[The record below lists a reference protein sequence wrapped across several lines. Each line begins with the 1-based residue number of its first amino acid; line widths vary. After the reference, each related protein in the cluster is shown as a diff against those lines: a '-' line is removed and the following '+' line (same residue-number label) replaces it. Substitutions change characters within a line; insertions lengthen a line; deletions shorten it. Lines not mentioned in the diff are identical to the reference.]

1 MALFFFGS
9 SVLARS
15 NLSLFFAT
23 QTQYSLSRD
32 TYAPAYEHTL
42 ECLSQPYIL
51 TPTAY
56 LIYRKTLKPPQ
67 PLPFLP
73 LHLPSSPVLVFFF
86 LKMRVTVTVSLPS
99 EDLLRWVYG
108 RGTCFPLQ
116 LKSGAPL
123 LNRMRCRI
131 GGGYRCSGGL
141 LASGLAF
148 KSLQDISEPKIKD
161 KSADMLCSLQDVDH
175 LHAHK

>member
-32 TYAPAYEHTL
+32 TYVPAYEHTL

-56 LIYRKTLKPPQ
+56 LIYRKTLKPPN
-67 PLPFLP
+67 PYLFSLFTRV
-73 LHLPSSPVLVFFF
+73 VLVFFF
-86 LKMRVTVTVSLPS
+86 LKMWVTVTVSLPS
-99 EDLLRWVYG
+99 EDLLR
-108 RGTCFPLQ
+108 
-116 LKSGAPL
+116 
-123 LNRMRCRI
+123 
-131 GGGYRCSGGL
+131 
-141 LASGLAF
+141 
-148 KSLQDISEPKIKD
+148 
-161 KSADMLCSLQDVDH
+161 
-175 LHAHK
+175 

>member
-1 MALFFFGS
+1 MLTHVLITDAHRRLVSILQAYWRCWRRKLCQQNDSERAGGRLKQRHGGNEESCVLDCRRSSMIADDRFARQTPVWIQRKSKNTLMALFFFGS

-73 LHLPSSPVLVFFF
+73 LHPCCCWYFFF
-86 LKMRVTVTVSLPS
+86 
-99 EDLLRWVYG
+99 G
-108 RGTCFPLQ
+108 
-116 LKSGAPL
+116 
-123 LNRMRCRI
+123 
-131 GGGYRCSGGL
+131 
-141 LASGLAF
+141 
-148 KSLQDISEPKIKD
+148 
-161 KSADMLCSLQDVDH
+161 
-175 LHAHK
+175 